1 MADSSSPGNTPTGNR
16 RNNRAEEEAASAAS
30 AILPNEGMK
39 APGLTANKE
48 EKSNLKISIHLN
60 LHAKVKLDLDAQ
72 LYGDIV
78 IGLL

>member
-1 MADSSSPGNTPTGNR
+1 
-16 RNNRAEEEAASAAS
+16 
-30 AILPNEGMK
+30 MK

>member
-1 MADSSSPGNTPTGNR
+1 MADSSSPGNPTLGNR
-16 RNNRAEEEAASAAS
+16 RNNRAEEEAASAA
-30 AILPNEGMK
+30 AAVLPNEGMK
-39 APGLTANKE
+39 APGVTANQD

-60 LHAKVKLDLDAQ
+60 LRAKVKLDLDAQ

>member
-1 MADSSSPGNTPTGNR
+1 
-16 RNNRAEEEAASAAS
+16 
-30 AILPNEGMK
+30 MK
-39 APGLTANKE
+39 APGVTANQD

-60 LHAKVKLDLDAQ
+60 LRAKVKLDLDAQ